1 MKKRLISFLLALV
14 MVLSLIPAMAPEV
27 QAADFYW
34 MQVSQM
40 DDYPDGYYDE
50 YGNFTSQKPS
60 DYDYGEYIHYSD
72 GVVTLHN
79 CHGRLLTCDSVEGL
93 DTLTIVLEG
102 NNTFKQIRS
111 DIPVVIKGTGTLTL
125 TMHVTTLANGLEV
138 PELTIKGG
146 MLKCDK
152 LDISRIKS
160 GITIDGGALEAKKI
174 DMHKDCFI
182 DLEAGNLTLENNRYD
197 FVFPA
202 EQVWSAHRVFW
213 DFYDS
218 YWTWPDE

>member
-34 MQVSQM
+34 VQVSQM

-50 YGNFTSQKPS
+50 YGHFTSQKPY
-60 DYDYGEYIHYSD
+60 DYDYNEYIHYSD

-93 DTLTIVLEG
+93 DSLTIVLEG
-102 NNTFKQIRS
+102 DNSFKQILS

-125 TMHVTTLANGLEV
+125 TMHETTRS
-138 PELTIKGG
+138 PDCELP
-146 MLKCDK
+146 
-152 LDISRIKS
+152 
-160 GITIDGGALEAKKI
+160 
-174 DMHKDCFI
+174 
-182 DLEAGNLTLENNRYD
+182 
-197 FVFPA
+197 V
-202 EQVWSAHRVFW
+202 
-213 DFYDS
+213 
-218 YWTWPDE
+218 

>member
-1 MKKRLISFLLALV
+1 MKKRLISFLLVLV
-14 MVLSLIPAMAPEV
+14 MVLALIPAMAPEV
-27 QAADFYW
+27 QAADFYAVH
-34 MQVSQM
+34 VSQM

-60 DYDYGEYIHYSD
+60 DYDYNEYIHYSD

-111 DIPVVIKGTGTLTL
+111 DIPVVIKGTSTLTL

-152 LDISRIKS
+152 LEITKS
-160 GITIDGGALEAKKI
+160 KSVITIDGGALEAKKI
-174 DMHKDCFI
+174 DMRKDCFI

-197 FVFPA
+197 FLFPA
-202 EQVWSAHRVFW
+202 NQLWSAHRVFW

-218 YWTWPDE
+218 YWTWLD